1 MMRRARGDPALPLLR
16 VPRGRAGAAGAE
28 GGLPRALH
36 QRQVHLRRG
45 LQEHRAG
52 DQAQRADLLALLGY
66 ASHALSTVDLLG
78 VPVPTLRVTTDAAS
92 FELCVCGHDFTAAQH
107 GVQFRQPMDMAVRA
121 FSAGELARPLVGVR
135 EKRHAAES
143 EVKRDLTDRAGVAW
157 G

>member
-1 MMRRARGDPALPLLR
+1 MMRRTRGDPALPLLR
-16 VPRGRAGAAGAE
+16 VSRGRAGAAGAE

-36 QRQVHLRRG
+36 QRQVHLRCG

-52 DQAQRADLLALLGY
+52 DQAQRADLFALLGY

-78 VPVPTLRVTTDAAS
+78 VPVPMLRVTTDAAS

-143 EVKRDLTDRAGVAW
+143 EVKRDLTDRGGVVW

>member
-1 MMRRARGDPALPLLR
+1 M
-16 VPRGRAGAAGAE
+16 
-28 GGLPRALH
+28 
-36 QRQVHLRRG
+36 
-45 LQEHRAG
+45 
-52 DQAQRADLLALLGY
+52 
-66 ASHALSTVDLLG
+66 
-78 VPVPTLRVTTDAAS
+78 LRVTTDAAS

-143 EVKRDLTDRAGVAW
+143 EVKRDLTDRGGVVW